1 MSYDTPLSI
10 LGMRPPTRRLSF
22 NQKAL
27 VAVLL
32 LVVVSPTLLSGLTIL
47 LMLLT
52 GGPR

>member
-1 MSYDTPLSI
+1 MIDDTPLSI
-10 LGMRPPTRRLSF
+10 LDTRPPTRRLSF

-32 LVVVSPTLLSGLTIL
+32 LLVVLPALLSALVIL